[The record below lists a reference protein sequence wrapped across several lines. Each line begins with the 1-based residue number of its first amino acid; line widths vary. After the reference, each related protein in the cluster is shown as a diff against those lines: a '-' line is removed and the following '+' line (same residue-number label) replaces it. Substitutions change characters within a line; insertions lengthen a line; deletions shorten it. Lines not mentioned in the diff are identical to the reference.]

1 MQLFERTLGEWLEY
15 WVEKTPD
22 KEFIV
27 YSDRD
32 LRFTYKQFDQRVNN
46 LAKGL
51 LSIGVTTGSHVGIW
65 ATNVPDW
72 RPFLFASAKIGAVLV
87 TVNTNYKQHELEY
100 LTDNADLHTLC
111 ISNGT
116 FDSDYVD
123 MTYTMLPELRTSQRG
138 NMHSERFPFMKNVIY
153 IGQEKH
159 RGMYNTAEL
168 LLLGQ
173 TQDNEKL
180 EACRSRFN
188 CHDVVNMQYTSGTTG
203 FPKGVMLTHHNITNN
218 GYCIGQCM
226 KFTENDRVCLPVPL
240 FHCFGIVL
248 GIMIL
253 PILVSLLIE
262 IFTIVPQ
269 DYREASASLGA
280 TKWQTCSKVILRK
293 AMPGI
298 VAAVVLSISK
308 AFGETIAVLMV
319 CGNYAA
325 IPRSLFDPC
334 YPLPALIANNYGEML
349 SLPLYESALMFA
361 AFILFFIILVFNI
374 ISRWILRNI
383 ERSYKM

>member
-1 MQLFERTLGEWLEY
+1 MDLSLLQRRIFKDKAAR
-15 WVEKTPD
+15 WVMLILT
-22 KEFIV
+22 V
-27 YSDRD
+27 
-32 LRFTYKQFDQRVNN
+32 
-46 LAKGL
+46 
-51 LSIGVTTGSHVGIW
+51 LS
-65 ATNVPDW
+65 
-72 RPFLFASAKIGAVLV
+72 
-87 TVNTNYKQHELEY
+87 
-100 LTDNADLHTLC
+100 
-111 ISNGT
+111 
-116 FDSDYVD
+116 
-123 MTYTMLPELRTSQRG
+123 
-138 NMHSERFPFMKNVIY
+138 
-153 IGQEKH
+153 
-159 RGMYNTAEL
+159 L
-168 LLLGQ
+168 LLLIAIGIGLFFKSRLILSEHSLWELLSGSAWKPLSGEFGFLPFIVG
-173 TQDNEKL
+173 TLFVTALSIAIALPISLLSAIFLTEYASSWVKRIVFPIFDILAGIPSVVYGVWATLIIVPWIADKL
-180 EACRSRFN
+180 GPRFV
-188 CHDVVNMQYTSGTTG
+188 DYTSGYT
-203 FPKGVMLTHHNITNN
+203 VLAS
-218 GYCIGQCM
+218 
-226 KFTENDRVCLPVPL
+226 
-240 FHCFGIVL
+240 GIVL

-280 TKWQTCSKVILRK
+280 TKWQTCTKVILRK

>member
-1 MQLFERTLGEWLEY
+1 MDLSLLQRRIFKDKAAR
-15 WVEKTPD
+15 WVMLVLT
-22 KEFIV
+22 V
-27 YSDRD
+27 
-32 LRFTYKQFDQRVNN
+32 
-46 LAKGL
+46 
-51 LSIGVTTGSHVGIW
+51 LS
-65 ATNVPDW
+65 
-72 RPFLFASAKIGAVLV
+72 
-87 TVNTNYKQHELEY
+87 
-100 LTDNADLHTLC
+100 
-111 ISNGT
+111 
-116 FDSDYVD
+116 
-123 MTYTMLPELRTSQRG
+123 
-138 NMHSERFPFMKNVIY
+138 
-153 IGQEKH
+153 
-159 RGMYNTAEL
+159 L
-168 LLLGQ
+168 LLLIAIGIGLFFKSRLILSEHSLWELLSGSAWKPLSGEFGFLPFIVG
-173 TQDNEKL
+173 TLFVTALSIAIALPISLLSAIFLTEYASSWVKRIVFPIFDILAGIPSVVYGVWGTLIIVPWIADKL
-180 EACRSRFN
+180 GPRFV
-188 CHDVVNMQYTSGTTG
+188 DYTSGYT
-203 FPKGVMLTHHNITNN
+203 VLAS
-218 GYCIGQCM
+218 
-226 KFTENDRVCLPVPL
+226 
-240 FHCFGIVL
+240 GIVL

-325 IPRSLFDPC
+325 IPRSLFDPW

>member
-1 MQLFERTLGEWLEY
+1 MDLSLLQRRIFKDKAARWVMLALTGLSLFLLIAIGIGLFFKSRLILSEHSLWDLLSGSSWKPLSGEFGFL
-15 WVEKTPD
+15 P
-22 KEFIV
+22 FIV
-27 YSDRD
+27 GTLFVTALSIAIA
-32 LRFTYKQFDQRVNN
+32 LPIS
-46 LAKGL
+46 L
-51 LSIGVTTGSHVGIW
+51 LSAIFLTEYANSWVKRVVFPIFDILAGIPSVVYGVWGTLII
-65 ATNVPDW
+65 VPW
-72 RPFLFASAKIGAVLV
+72 I
-87 TVNTNYKQHELEY
+87 
-100 LTDNADLHTLC
+100 ADKL
-111 ISNGT
+111 GPR
-116 FDSDYVD
+116 FVD
-123 MTYTMLPELRTSQRG
+123 
-138 NMHSERFPFMKNVIY
+138 
-153 IGQEKH
+153 
-159 RGMYNTAEL
+159 
-168 LLLGQ
+168 
-173 TQDNEKL
+173 
-180 EACRSRFN
+180 
-188 CHDVVNMQYTSGTTG
+188 YTSGYT
-203 FPKGVMLTHHNITNN
+203 VLAS
-218 GYCIGQCM
+218 
-226 KFTENDRVCLPVPL
+226 
-240 FHCFGIVL
+240 GIVL

-361 AFILFFIILVFNI
+361 AFILFFIILIFNI

>member
-1 MQLFERTLGEWLEY
+1 MDLSLLQRRIFKDKAAR
-15 WVEKTPD
+15 WVMLVLT
-22 KEFIV
+22 V
-27 YSDRD
+27 
-32 LRFTYKQFDQRVNN
+32 
-46 LAKGL
+46 
-51 LSIGVTTGSHVGIW
+51 LS
-65 ATNVPDW
+65 
-72 RPFLFASAKIGAVLV
+72 
-87 TVNTNYKQHELEY
+87 
-100 LTDNADLHTLC
+100 
-111 ISNGT
+111 
-116 FDSDYVD
+116 
-123 MTYTMLPELRTSQRG
+123 
-138 NMHSERFPFMKNVIY
+138 
-153 IGQEKH
+153 
-159 RGMYNTAEL
+159 L
-168 LLLGQ
+168 LLLIAIGIGLFFKSRLILSEHSLWELLSGSAWKPLSGEFGFLPFIVG
-173 TQDNEKL
+173 TLFVTALSIAIALPISLLSDIFLTEYASSWVKRIVFPIFDILAGIPSVVYGVWGTLIIVPWIADKL
-180 EACRSRFN
+180 GPRFV
-188 CHDVVNMQYTSGTTG
+188 DYTSGYT
-203 FPKGVMLTHHNITNN
+203 VLAS
-218 GYCIGQCM
+218 
-226 KFTENDRVCLPVPL
+226 
-240 FHCFGIVL
+240 GIVL

-293 AMPGI
+293 AMPGL

>member
-1 MQLFERTLGEWLEY
+1 MDLSLLQRRIFKDKAAR
-15 WVEKTPD
+15 WVMLVLT
-22 KEFIV
+22 V
-27 YSDRD
+27 
-32 LRFTYKQFDQRVNN
+32 
-46 LAKGL
+46 
-51 LSIGVTTGSHVGIW
+51 LS
-65 ATNVPDW
+65 
-72 RPFLFASAKIGAVLV
+72 
-87 TVNTNYKQHELEY
+87 
-100 LTDNADLHTLC
+100 
-111 ISNGT
+111 
-116 FDSDYVD
+116 
-123 MTYTMLPELRTSQRG
+123 
-138 NMHSERFPFMKNVIY
+138 
-153 IGQEKH
+153 
-159 RGMYNTAEL
+159 L
-168 LLLGQ
+168 LLLIAIGIGLFFKSRLILSEHSLWELLSGSAWKPLSGELGFLPFIVG
-173 TQDNEKL
+173 TLFVTALSIAIALPISLLSAIFLTEYASSWVKRIVFPIFDILAGIPSVVYGVWGTLIIVPWIADKL
-180 EACRSRFN
+180 GPRFV
-188 CHDVVNMQYTSGTTG
+188 DYTSGYT
-203 FPKGVMLTHHNITNN
+203 VLAS
-218 GYCIGQCM
+218 
-226 KFTENDRVCLPVPL
+226 
-240 FHCFGIVL
+240 GIVL

>member
-1 MQLFERTLGEWLEY
+1 MDLSLLQRRIFKDKAARWVMLVLTGLSLFLLVAIGIGLFFKSRLILSEHSLWDLLSGSAWKPLSGEFGFL
-15 WVEKTPD
+15 P
-22 KEFIV
+22 FIV
-27 YSDRD
+27 GTLFVTALSIAIA
-32 LRFTYKQFDQRVNN
+32 LPIS
-46 LAKGL
+46 L
-51 LSIGVTTGSHVGIW
+51 LSAIFLTEYANSWVKRVVFPIFDILAGIPSVVYGVWGTLII
-65 ATNVPDW
+65 VPW
-72 RPFLFASAKIGAVLV
+72 I
-87 TVNTNYKQHELEY
+87 
-100 LTDNADLHTLC
+100 ADKLGPH
-111 ISNGT
+111 
-116 FDSDYVD
+116 FVD
-123 MTYTMLPELRTSQRG
+123 
-138 NMHSERFPFMKNVIY
+138 
-153 IGQEKH
+153 
-159 RGMYNTAEL
+159 
-168 LLLGQ
+168 
-173 TQDNEKL
+173 
-180 EACRSRFN
+180 
-188 CHDVVNMQYTSGTTG
+188 YTSGYT
-203 FPKGVMLTHHNITNN
+203 VLAS
-218 GYCIGQCM
+218 
-226 KFTENDRVCLPVPL
+226 
-240 FHCFGIVL
+240 GIVL

>member
-1 MQLFERTLGEWLEY
+1 MDLSLLQRRIFKDKAAR
-15 WVEKTPD
+15 WVMLVLT
-22 KEFIV
+22 V
-27 YSDRD
+27 
-32 LRFTYKQFDQRVNN
+32 
-46 LAKGL
+46 
-51 LSIGVTTGSHVGIW
+51 LS
-65 ATNVPDW
+65 
-72 RPFLFASAKIGAVLV
+72 
-87 TVNTNYKQHELEY
+87 
-100 LTDNADLHTLC
+100 
-111 ISNGT
+111 
-116 FDSDYVD
+116 
-123 MTYTMLPELRTSQRG
+123 
-138 NMHSERFPFMKNVIY
+138 
-153 IGQEKH
+153 
-159 RGMYNTAEL
+159 L
-168 LLLGQ
+168 LLLIAIGIGLFFKSRLILSEHSLWELLSGSAWKPLSGEFGFLPFIVG
-173 TQDNEKL
+173 TLFVTALSIAIAFPISLLSAIFLPEYASSWVKRIVFPIFDFLAGIPSVVYGVWGTLIIVPWIADKL
-180 EACRSRFN
+180 GPRFV
-188 CHDVVNMQYTSGTTG
+188 DYTSGYT
-203 FPKGVMLTHHNITNN
+203 VLAS
-218 GYCIGQCM
+218 
-226 KFTENDRVCLPVPL
+226 
-240 FHCFGIVL
+240 GIVL

-293 AMPGI
+293 AMQGI

>member
-1 MQLFERTLGEWLEY
+1 MDLSLLQRRIFKDKAAR
-15 WVEKTPD
+15 WVMLVLT
-22 KEFIV
+22 V
-27 YSDRD
+27 
-32 LRFTYKQFDQRVNN
+32 
-46 LAKGL
+46 
-51 LSIGVTTGSHVGIW
+51 LS
-65 ATNVPDW
+65 
-72 RPFLFASAKIGAVLV
+72 
-87 TVNTNYKQHELEY
+87 
-100 LTDNADLHTLC
+100 
-111 ISNGT
+111 
-116 FDSDYVD
+116 
-123 MTYTMLPELRTSQRG
+123 
-138 NMHSERFPFMKNVIY
+138 
-153 IGQEKH
+153 
-159 RGMYNTAEL
+159 L
-168 LLLGQ
+168 LLLIAIGIGLFFKSRLILSEHSLWELLSGSAWKPLSGEFGFLPFIVG
-173 TQDNEKL
+173 TLFVTALSIAIALPISLLSAIFLTEYASSWVKRIVFPIFDILAGIPSVVYGVWGTLIIVPWIADKL
-180 EACRSRFN
+180 GPRFV
-188 CHDVVNMQYTSGTTG
+188 DYTSGYT
-203 FPKGVMLTHHNITNN
+203 VLAS
-218 GYCIGQCM
+218 
-226 KFTENDRVCLPVPL
+226 
-240 FHCFGIVL
+240 GIVL

>member
-1 MQLFERTLGEWLEY
+1 MDLSLLQRRIFKDKAAR
-15 WVEKTPD
+15 WVMLVLT
-22 KEFIV
+22 V
-27 YSDRD
+27 
-32 LRFTYKQFDQRVNN
+32 
-46 LAKGL
+46 
-51 LSIGVTTGSHVGIW
+51 LS
-65 ATNVPDW
+65 
-72 RPFLFASAKIGAVLV
+72 
-87 TVNTNYKQHELEY
+87 
-100 LTDNADLHTLC
+100 
-111 ISNGT
+111 
-116 FDSDYVD
+116 
-123 MTYTMLPELRTSQRG
+123 
-138 NMHSERFPFMKNVIY
+138 
-153 IGQEKH
+153 
-159 RGMYNTAEL
+159 L
-168 LLLGQ
+168 LLLIAIGIGLFFKSRLILSEHSLWELLSGSAWKPLSGEFGFLPFIVG
-173 TQDNEKL
+173 TLFVTALSIAIALPISLLSAIFLTEYASSWVKRIVFPIFDILAGIPSVVYGVWGTLIIVPWIADKL
-180 EACRSRFN
+180 GPRFV
-188 CHDVVNMQYTSGTTG
+188 DYTSGYT
-203 FPKGVMLTHHNITNN
+203 VLAS
-218 GYCIGQCM
+218 
-226 KFTENDRVCLPVPL
+226 
-240 FHCFGIVL
+240 GIVL

-280 TKWQTCSKVILRK
+280 TKWQTCTKVILRK

>member
-1 MQLFERTLGEWLEY
+1 MDLSLLQRRIFKDKAAR
-15 WVEKTPD
+15 WVMLVLT
-22 KEFIV
+22 V
-27 YSDRD
+27 
-32 LRFTYKQFDQRVNN
+32 
-46 LAKGL
+46 
-51 LSIGVTTGSHVGIW
+51 LS
-65 ATNVPDW
+65 
-72 RPFLFASAKIGAVLV
+72 
-87 TVNTNYKQHELEY
+87 
-100 LTDNADLHTLC
+100 
-111 ISNGT
+111 
-116 FDSDYVD
+116 
-123 MTYTMLPELRTSQRG
+123 
-138 NMHSERFPFMKNVIY
+138 
-153 IGQEKH
+153 
-159 RGMYNTAEL
+159 L
-168 LLLGQ
+168 LLLIAIGIGLFFKSRLILSEHSLLELLSGSAWKPLSGEFGFLPFIVG
-173 TQDNEKL
+173 TLFVTALSIAIALPISLLSAIFLTEYASSWVKRSVYPIFDILAGIPSVVYGVWGTLIIVPWIADKL
-180 EACRSRFN
+180 GPRFV
-188 CHDVVNMQYTSGTTG
+188 DYTSGYT
-203 FPKGVMLTHHNITNN
+203 VLAS
-218 GYCIGQCM
+218 
-226 KFTENDRVCLPVPL
+226 
-240 FHCFGIVL
+240 GIVL

-319 CGNYAA
+319 CGIYAA

>member
-1 MQLFERTLGEWLEY
+1 MDLSLLQRRIFKDKAAR
-15 WVEKTPD
+15 WVMLVLT
-22 KEFIV
+22 V
-27 YSDRD
+27 
-32 LRFTYKQFDQRVNN
+32 
-46 LAKGL
+46 
-51 LSIGVTTGSHVGIW
+51 LS
-65 ATNVPDW
+65 
-72 RPFLFASAKIGAVLV
+72 
-87 TVNTNYKQHELEY
+87 
-100 LTDNADLHTLC
+100 
-111 ISNGT
+111 
-116 FDSDYVD
+116 
-123 MTYTMLPELRTSQRG
+123 
-138 NMHSERFPFMKNVIY
+138 
-153 IGQEKH
+153 
-159 RGMYNTAEL
+159 L
-168 LLLGQ
+168 LLLIAIGIGLFFKSRLILSEHSLWELLSGSAWKPLSGEFGFLPFIVG
-173 TQDNEKL
+173 TLFVTALSIAIALPISLLSAIFLTEYASSWVKRIVFPIFDILAGIPSVVYGVWGTLIIVPWIADKL
-180 EACRSRFN
+180 GPRFV
-188 CHDVVNMQYTSGTTG
+188 DYTSGYT
-203 FPKGVMLTHHNITNN
+203 VLAS
-218 GYCIGQCM
+218 
-226 KFTENDRVCLPVPL
+226 
-240 FHCFGIVL
+240 GIVL

-361 AFILFFIILVFNI
+361 AYILFFIILVFNI

>member
-1 MQLFERTLGEWLEY
+1 MDLSLLQRRIFKDKAARWVMLALTGLSLFLLIAIGIGLFFKSRLILSEHSLWDLLSGSSWKPLSGEFGFL
-15 WVEKTPD
+15 P
-22 KEFIV
+22 FIV
-27 YSDRD
+27 GTLFVTALSIAIA
-32 LRFTYKQFDQRVNN
+32 LPIS
-46 LAKGL
+46 L
-51 LSIGVTTGSHVGIW
+51 LSAIFLTEYANSWVKRVVFPIFDILAGIPSVVYGVWGTLII
-65 ATNVPDW
+65 VPW
-72 RPFLFASAKIGAVLV
+72 I
-87 TVNTNYKQHELEY
+87 
-100 LTDNADLHTLC
+100 ADKLGPH
-111 ISNGT
+111 
-116 FDSDYVD
+116 FVD
-123 MTYTMLPELRTSQRG
+123 
-138 NMHSERFPFMKNVIY
+138 
-153 IGQEKH
+153 
-159 RGMYNTAEL
+159 
-168 LLLGQ
+168 
-173 TQDNEKL
+173 
-180 EACRSRFN
+180 
-188 CHDVVNMQYTSGTTG
+188 YTSGYT
-203 FPKGVMLTHHNITNN
+203 VLAS
-218 GYCIGQCM
+218 
-226 KFTENDRVCLPVPL
+226 
-240 FHCFGIVL
+240 GIVL

-361 AFILFFIILVFNI
+361 AFILFFIILIFNI
-374 ISRWILRNI
+374 ISRWIFRNI
-383 ERSYKM
+383 ERSYKL

>member
-1 MQLFERTLGEWLEY
+1 MDLSLLQRRIFKDKAAR
-15 WVEKTPD
+15 WVMLILT
-22 KEFIV
+22 V
-27 YSDRD
+27 
-32 LRFTYKQFDQRVNN
+32 
-46 LAKGL
+46 
-51 LSIGVTTGSHVGIW
+51 LS
-65 ATNVPDW
+65 
-72 RPFLFASAKIGAVLV
+72 
-87 TVNTNYKQHELEY
+87 
-100 LTDNADLHTLC
+100 
-111 ISNGT
+111 
-116 FDSDYVD
+116 
-123 MTYTMLPELRTSQRG
+123 
-138 NMHSERFPFMKNVIY
+138 
-153 IGQEKH
+153 
-159 RGMYNTAEL
+159 L
-168 LLLGQ
+168 LLLIAIGIGLFFKSRLILSEHSLWELLSGSAWKPLSGEFGFLPFIVG
-173 TQDNEKL
+173 TLFVTALSIAIALPISLLSAIFLPEYASSWVKRIVFPIFDILAGIPSVVYGVWGTLIIVPWIADKL
-180 EACRSRFN
+180 GPRFV
-188 CHDVVNMQYTSGTTG
+188 DYTSGYT
-203 FPKGVMLTHHNITNN
+203 VLAS
-218 GYCIGQCM
+218 
-226 KFTENDRVCLPVPL
+226 
-240 FHCFGIVL
+240 GIVL

-280 TKWQTCSKVILRK
+280 TKWQTCTKVILRK

>member
-1 MQLFERTLGEWLEY
+1 MDLSLLQRRIFKDKAAR
-15 WVEKTPD
+15 WVMLVLT
-22 KEFIV
+22 V
-27 YSDRD
+27 
-32 LRFTYKQFDQRVNN
+32 
-46 LAKGL
+46 
-51 LSIGVTTGSHVGIW
+51 LS
-65 ATNVPDW
+65 
-72 RPFLFASAKIGAVLV
+72 
-87 TVNTNYKQHELEY
+87 
-100 LTDNADLHTLC
+100 
-111 ISNGT
+111 
-116 FDSDYVD
+116 
-123 MTYTMLPELRTSQRG
+123 
-138 NMHSERFPFMKNVIY
+138 
-153 IGQEKH
+153 
-159 RGMYNTAEL
+159 L
-168 LLLGQ
+168 LLLIAIGIGLFFKSRLFLSDHSLWELLSGSAWKPLSGEFGFLPFIVG
-173 TQDNEKL
+173 TLFVTALSIAIALPISLLSAIFLTEYASSWVKRIVFPIFDILAGIPSVVYGVWGTLIIVPWIADKL
-180 EACRSRFN
+180 GPRFV
-188 CHDVVNMQYTSGTTG
+188 DYTSGYT
-203 FPKGVMLTHHNITNN
+203 VLAS
-218 GYCIGQCM
+218 
-226 KFTENDRVCLPVPL
+226 
-240 FHCFGIVL
+240 GIVL

-298 VAAVVLSISK
+298 VAAGVLSISK

>member
-1 MQLFERTLGEWLEY
+1 MDLSLLQRRIFKDKAAR
-15 WVEKTPD
+15 WVMLVLT
-22 KEFIV
+22 V
-27 YSDRD
+27 
-32 LRFTYKQFDQRVNN
+32 
-46 LAKGL
+46 
-51 LSIGVTTGSHVGIW
+51 LS
-65 ATNVPDW
+65 
-72 RPFLFASAKIGAVLV
+72 
-87 TVNTNYKQHELEY
+87 
-100 LTDNADLHTLC
+100 
-111 ISNGT
+111 
-116 FDSDYVD
+116 
-123 MTYTMLPELRTSQRG
+123 
-138 NMHSERFPFMKNVIY
+138 
-153 IGQEKH
+153 
-159 RGMYNTAEL
+159 L
-168 LLLGQ
+168 LLLIAIGIGLFFKSRLILSEHSLWELLSGSAWKPLSGEFGFLPFIVG
-173 TQDNEKL
+173 TLFVTALSIAIALPISLLSAIFLTEYASSWVKRIVFPIFDILAGIPSVVYGVWGTLIIVPWIADKL
-180 EACRSRFN
+180 GPRFV
-188 CHDVVNMQYTSGTTG
+188 DYTSGYT
-203 FPKGVMLTHHNITNN
+203 VLAS
-218 GYCIGQCM
+218 
-226 KFTENDRVCLPVPL
+226 
-240 FHCFGIVL
+240 GIVL

-325 IPRSLFDPC
+325 IPRSLLDPC

>member
-1 MQLFERTLGEWLEY
+1 MDLSLLQRRIFKDKAAR
-15 WVEKTPD
+15 WVMLVLT
-22 KEFIV
+22 V
-27 YSDRD
+27 
-32 LRFTYKQFDQRVNN
+32 
-46 LAKGL
+46 
-51 LSIGVTTGSHVGIW
+51 LS
-65 ATNVPDW
+65 
-72 RPFLFASAKIGAVLV
+72 
-87 TVNTNYKQHELEY
+87 
-100 LTDNADLHTLC
+100 
-111 ISNGT
+111 
-116 FDSDYVD
+116 
-123 MTYTMLPELRTSQRG
+123 
-138 NMHSERFPFMKNVIY
+138 
-153 IGQEKH
+153 
-159 RGMYNTAEL
+159 L
-168 LLLGQ
+168 LLLIAIGIGLFFKSRLILSEHSLRDLLSGSAWKPLSGEFGFLPFIVG
-173 TQDNEKL
+173 TLFVTALSIAIALPISLLSAIFLTEYAGAWVKRIVFPIFDILAGIPAVVYGVWGTLIIVPWIADKL
-180 EACRSRFN
+180 GPRFV
-188 CHDVVNMQYTSGTTG
+188 DYTSGYT
-203 FPKGVMLTHHNITNN
+203 VLAS
-218 GYCIGQCM
+218 
-226 KFTENDRVCLPVPL
+226 
-240 FHCFGIVL
+240 GIVL

>member
-1 MQLFERTLGEWLEY
+1 MDLSLLQRRIFKDKAAR
-15 WVEKTPD
+15 WVMLVLT
-22 KEFIV
+22 V
-27 YSDRD
+27 
-32 LRFTYKQFDQRVNN
+32 
-46 LAKGL
+46 
-51 LSIGVTTGSHVGIW
+51 LS
-65 ATNVPDW
+65 
-72 RPFLFASAKIGAVLV
+72 
-87 TVNTNYKQHELEY
+87 
-100 LTDNADLHTLC
+100 
-111 ISNGT
+111 
-116 FDSDYVD
+116 
-123 MTYTMLPELRTSQRG
+123 
-138 NMHSERFPFMKNVIY
+138 
-153 IGQEKH
+153 
-159 RGMYNTAEL
+159 L
-168 LLLGQ
+168 LLLIAIGIGLFFKSRLILSEHSLWELLSGSAWKPLSGEFGFLPFIVG
-173 TQDNEKL
+173 TLFVKALSIAIALPISLLSAIFLTEYASSWVKRIVFPIFDILAGIPSVVYGVWGTLIIVPWIADKL
-180 EACRSRFN
+180 GPRFV
-188 CHDVVNMQYTSGTTG
+188 DYTSGYT
-203 FPKGVMLTHHNITNN
+203 VLAS
-218 GYCIGQCM
+218 
-226 KFTENDRVCLPVPL
+226 
-240 FHCFGIVL
+240 GIVL

>member
-1 MQLFERTLGEWLEY
+1 MDLSLLQRRIFKDKAARWVMLALTGLSLFLLIAIGIGLFFKSRLILSEHSLWDLLSGSSWKPLSGEFGFL
-15 WVEKTPD
+15 P
-22 KEFIV
+22 FIV
-27 YSDRD
+27 GTLFVTALSIAIA
-32 LRFTYKQFDQRVNN
+32 LPIS
-46 LAKGL
+46 L
-51 LSIGVTTGSHVGIW
+51 LSAIFLTEYANSWVKRVVFPIFDILAGIPSVVYGVWGTLII
-65 ATNVPDW
+65 VPW
-72 RPFLFASAKIGAVLV
+72 I
-87 TVNTNYKQHELEY
+87 
-100 LTDNADLHTLC
+100 ADKLGPH
-111 ISNGT
+111 
-116 FDSDYVD
+116 FVD
-123 MTYTMLPELRTSQRG
+123 
-138 NMHSERFPFMKNVIY
+138 
-153 IGQEKH
+153 
-159 RGMYNTAEL
+159 
-168 LLLGQ
+168 
-173 TQDNEKL
+173 
-180 EACRSRFN
+180 
-188 CHDVVNMQYTSGTTG
+188 YTSGYT
-203 FPKGVMLTHHNITNN
+203 VLAS
-218 GYCIGQCM
+218 
-226 KFTENDRVCLPVPL
+226 
-240 FHCFGIVL
+240 GIVL

-361 AFILFFIILVFNI
+361 AFILFFIILIFNI

>member
-1 MQLFERTLGEWLEY
+1 MDLSLLQRRIFKDKAAR
-15 WVEKTPD
+15 WVMLVLT
-22 KEFIV
+22 V
-27 YSDRD
+27 
-32 LRFTYKQFDQRVNN
+32 
-46 LAKGL
+46 
-51 LSIGVTTGSHVGIW
+51 LS
-65 ATNVPDW
+65 
-72 RPFLFASAKIGAVLV
+72 
-87 TVNTNYKQHELEY
+87 
-100 LTDNADLHTLC
+100 
-111 ISNGT
+111 
-116 FDSDYVD
+116 
-123 MTYTMLPELRTSQRG
+123 
-138 NMHSERFPFMKNVIY
+138 
-153 IGQEKH
+153 
-159 RGMYNTAEL
+159 L
-168 LLLGQ
+168 LLLIAIGIGLFFKSRLILSEHSLWELLSGSAWKPLSGEFGFLPFIVG
-173 TQDNEKL
+173 TLFVTALSIAIALPISLLSAIFLTEYASSWVKRIVFPIFDILAGIPSVVYGVWGTLIIVPWIADKL
-180 EACRSRFN
+180 GPRFV
-188 CHDVVNMQYTSGTTG
+188 DYTSGYT
-203 FPKGVMLTHHNITNN
+203 VLAN
-218 GYCIGQCM
+218 
-226 KFTENDRVCLPVPL
+226 
-240 FHCFGIVL
+240 GIVL